1 MAEITAGQAAAHGH
15 DTHDTHAHDE
25 NLKLGMWLYLASE
38 VVIFSILIAGYII
51 YRANNPDSISLVHS
65 TLGIVLVTVNT
76 FILLASSYAM
86 VMGLRA
92 IEMDNR
98 QGFMQWIGLTAVLGI
113 VFLGGQFIEYRELQH
128 LGITLEHSE
137 FTINTPIFEEATE
150 VSLTVITEDGEVLQN
165 VDSRELAAPSAD
177 MGDAIG
183 VYEGQPI
190 AEIFDYNIDFTD
202 ETVLQ
207 ALNLEEVTVDPNPD
221 VEGDEYALSSRFD
234 GAVGR
239 LTPPEFEA
247 MSQQFSAVLANNTAN
262 FGMRFFAPT
271 AFHGLHVLVGV
282 IWALLV
288 LRAGMRG
295 RYQGEGNSS
304 IGVEIFGL
312 YWHFVDVV
320 WIILFTL
327 IYLV

>member
-1 MAEITAGQAAAHGH
+1 MAEITASQTAAHGH
-15 DTHDTHAHDE
+15 DTHDTHAQNE
-25 NLKLGMWLYLASE
+25 NLKLAMWLYLASE

-51 YRANNPDSISLVHS
+51 FRVNNPDSISLVHD
-65 TLGIVLVTVNT
+65 TLGVALVTANT

-92 IEMDNR
+92 IESDNR
-98 QGFMQWIGLTAVLGI
+98 RGFMQWIGLTAVLGI
-113 VFLGGQFIEYRELQH
+113 VFLGGQYIEYQELQH
-128 LGITLEHSE
+128 LGITLERSE
-137 FTINTPIFEEATE
+137 FSIETPIFEEATE
-150 VSLTVITEDGEVLQN
+150 VSVTVITADGEVLQN
-165 VDSRELAAPSAD
+165 VNAREIAD
-177 MGDAIG
+177 PTDEMGDAIG
-183 VYEGQPI
+183 VYDGVVI
-190 AEIFDYNIDFTD
+190 DEIFDYNIEYTNEDILNALTLD
-202 ETVLQ
+202 EVI
-207 ALNLEEVTVDPNPD
+207 VDPNED
-221 VEGDEYALSSRFD
+221 IEGDEYALSTRFD
-234 GAVGR
+234 GAEGR

-247 MSQQFSAVLANNTAN
+247 MSNRFSEVLANNTAN
-262 FGMRFFAPT
+262 FGMRFYAPT

-304 IGVEIFGL
+304 IGVELFGL

>member
-15 DTHDTHAHDE
+15 DTHDTHAHNE

-38 VVIFSILIAGYII
+38 IVIFSILIVGYII
-51 YRANNPDSISLVHS
+51 YRISNPDSISLVHD
-65 TLGIVLVTVNT
+65 TLGVALVTANT

-98 QGFMQWIGLTAVLGI
+98 RGFVQWIGLTAILGTI
-113 VFLGGQFIEYRELQH
+113 FLGGQYIEYQELQH
-128 LGITLEHSE
+128 LGITLERSE
-137 FTINTPIFEEATE
+137 FSIETPIFEEATE
-150 VSLTVITEDGEVLQN
+150 VSVTVITADGEVLQN
-165 VDSRELAAPSAD
+165 VNAREIAD
-177 MGDAIG
+177 PTEEMEGAVG
-183 VYEGQPI
+183 VYEGAVI
-190 AEIFDYNIDFTD
+190 SEIFDYNIEFTD
-202 ETVLQ
+202 EGIFN
-207 ALNLEEVTVDPNPD
+207 ALALDEVIVDPNED
-221 VEGDEYALSSRFD
+221 VADDEYALSTRFE
-234 GAVGR
+234 GAEGR

-247 MSQQFSAVLANNTAN
+247 MSTRFSEVLASNTAN
-262 FGMRFFAPT
+262 FGMRFYAPT

-304 IGVEIFGL
+304 IGVELFGL

>member
-15 DTHDTHAHDE
+15 DTHDTHAHNE

-51 YRANNPDSISLVHS
+51 FRANNPDSISLVHS
-65 TLGIVLVTVNT
+65 TLGIALVTANT

-92 IEMDNR
+92 IEMNNR
-98 QGFMQWIGLTAVLGI
+98 QGFMQWIGLTAILGI
-113 VFLGGQFIEYRELQH
+113 VFLGGQYLEYQELQH
-128 LGITLEHSE
+128 LGVTLERSE
-137 FTINTPIFEEATE
+137 FTINTPIFEDATE

-165 VDSRELAAPSAD
+165 VDARELGQPTAE
-177 MGDAIG
+177 MGDAVG
-183 VYEGQPI
+183 VYEGQAI
-190 AEIFDYNIDFTD
+190 AEIFDYNINFTD
-202 ETVLQ
+202 EDIFQ
-207 ALNLEEVTVDPNPD
+207 GLNLEEVTVDPND
-221 VEGDEYALSSRFD
+221 DIEGDEYLLSTRFD
-234 GAVGR
+234 GAEGR
-239 LTPPEFEA
+239 LTPPEFDA
-247 MSQQFSAVLANNTAN
+247 LSQQFSAVLADNTAN
-262 FGMRFFAPT
+262 FGMRFYAPT

-295 RYQGEGNSS
+295 QYQGEGKSS

>member
-15 DTHDTHAHDE
+15 DTHDTHAHNE
-25 NLKLGMWLYLASE
+25 NLKLAMWLYLASE
-38 VVIFSILIAGYII
+38 IVIFSILIAGYII
-51 YRANNPDSISLVHS
+51 FRVTNPDSISLVHD
-65 TLGIVLVTVNT
+65 TLGVALVTINT

-86 VMGLRA
+86 VMVLRA
-92 IEMDNR
+92 IESDNR
-98 QGFMQWIGLTAVLGI
+98 RGFMQWIGLTAVLGI
-113 VFLGGQFIEYRELQH
+113 VFLGGQYIEYQELQH
-128 LGITLEHSE
+128 LGITLERSE
-137 FTINTPIFEEATE
+137 FSIETPIFEEATE
-150 VSLTVITEDGEVLQN
+150 VSVTVITEDGEVLQD
-165 VDSRELAAPSAD
+165 VDAREIAD
-177 MGDAIG
+177 PVEGSDAIG
-183 VYEGQPI
+183 VYEGTAI
-190 AEIFDYNIDFTD
+190 AEIFDYTIDFTD
-202 ETVLQ
+202 EGVLE
-207 ALNLEEVTVDPNPD
+207 ALTLDEVMVDPNED
-221 VEGDEYALSSRFD
+221 VADDEYALSTRFD
-234 GAVGR
+234 GAEGR

-247 MSQQFSAVLANNTAN
+247 MSNRFSEVLASNTAN
-262 FGMRFFAPT
+262 FGMRFYAPT

-295 RYQGEGNSS
+295 QYQGEGNSS